1 LPFIPCV
8 FHIPHVLKFSEPPV
22 NSGGFVFYKSFLKK
36 NRKNFGS
43 IKIITIFTP
52 NFKTND
58 MLNTNK
64 ITKETLKALGQ
75 LLRNNKGIKT
85 LDILNNGRKSF
96 EGNKKEFCN
105 EVLNLLESGKLL
117 QISLVTRKG
126 YFGNTQI
133 NINNYLNDSDIEE
146 INVSVYT
153 EAIKKADPTEWTLD

>member
-1 LPFIPCV
+1 
-8 FHIPHVLKFSEPPV
+8 
-22 NSGGFVFYKSFLKK
+22 
-36 NRKNFGS
+36 
-43 IKIITIFTP
+43 
-52 NFKTND
+52 

-75 LLRNNKGIKT
+75 LLRNNKEIKT

-117 QISLVTRKG
+117 QICLVTRKG

-153 EAIKKADPTEWTLD
+153 EAIKKAAPSDWSLD